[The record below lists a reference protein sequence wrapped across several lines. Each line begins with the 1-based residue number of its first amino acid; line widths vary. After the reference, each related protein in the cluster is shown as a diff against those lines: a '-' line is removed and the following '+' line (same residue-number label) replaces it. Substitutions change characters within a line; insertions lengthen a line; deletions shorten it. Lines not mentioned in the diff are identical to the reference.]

1 MKDIITD
8 PATSFD
14 FKCAEYVPFKDR
26 EICERLRKISGKDLE
41 KHWNPTQHPENDAA
55 TLHDKPLG
63 YAYVPIQR
71 WRMMY
76 TPEHGLGRGTIF
88 EELDMPMEVYGNE

>member
-1 MKDIITD
+1 MERNARGIPEQVRDQVRDQTRNQ
-8 PATSFD
+8 
-14 FKCAEYVPFKDR
+14 AEV
-26 EICERLRKISGKDLE
+26 C
-41 KHWNPTQHPENDAA
+41 PENDAA

>member
-1 MKDIITD
+1 MERNARGI
-8 PATSFD
+8 PEQVRPE
-14 FKCAEYVPFKDR
+14 AET
-26 EICERLRKISGKDLE
+26 C
-41 KHWNPTQHPENDAA
+41 PENDAA

-71 WRMMY
+71 WRMLY
-76 TPEHGLGRGTIF
+76 EPEHGLERGTIF